1 MPSHTS
7 TRLEF
12 RIRSDTKRR
21 IEHAASLVG
30 ESVSDFARSASE
42 QRAEQ
47 VLLDNDA
54 ITIVPADFFDQL
66 MDALED
72 EPMPNA
78 PLARAASRARDAAR
92 SGPAPLER

>member
-1 MPSHTS
+1 MPTHTS

-47 VLLDNDA
+47 VLLKNDA

-72 EPMPNA
+72 EPTPSA

-92 SGPAPLER
+92 SGSAPLER

>member
-1 MPSHTS
+1 MPTHAS

-47 VLLDNDA
+47 VLLENDA
-54 ITIVPADFFDQL
+54 VTLVPADFFDEL
-66 MDALED
+66 MDALD
-72 EPMPNA
+72 AEPQPNA
-78 PLARAASRARDAAR
+78 ALAYAAGRARDAAR
-92 SGPAPLER
+92 SGRAFGA